1 MTYNICRIC
10 CDKNLNRLI
19 LNGYTW
25 FLLQVDE
32 LEEEKKVVF
41 VRLKRKEKFEKRFKR
56 KDVLDKYK
64 GYEIFLDVD
73 EDFDFYVFKGLF

>member
-1 MTYNICRIC
+1 MLQ
-10 CDKNLNRLI
+10 NLNRLI
-19 LNGYTW
+19 LNEYTW

>member
-1 MTYNICRIC
+1 MLQ
-10 CDKNLNRLI
+10 NLNRLI

>member
-1 MTYNICRIC
+1 MLQ
-10 CDKNLNRLI
+10 NLNRLI
-19 LNGYTW
+19 LNGYIW